1 MKTKSSPMGSVDHPV
16 DPVRFALGCGSSF
29 VARTTDTNQKHMVEI
44 FKAAHE
50 HKGVSF
56 IEIFQNCVIFNDKT
70 WEPVTGRENRED
82 QILMLEAGKPLLF
95 GPDGKKGI
103 RLNGLDPEIVTL
115 GENGVGEDELII
127 HQPGAE
133 SLSYSNLLAQM
144 SYPDFPTPLGI
155 LRQVESE
162 TYENAVTSQLALAK
176 SQQGEG
182 DLQELL
188 TGSDFLV
195 VE

>member
-1 MKTKSSPMGSVDHPV
+1 M
-16 DPVRFALGCGSSF
+16 
-29 VARTTDTNQKHMVEI
+29 EI
-44 FKAAHE
+44 FP
-50 HKGVSF
+50 
-56 IEIFQNCVIFNDKT
+56 NCVIFNDKT
-70 WEPVTGRENRED
+70 WEPVTGRENREA
-82 QILMLEAGKPLLF
+82 QILFLEEGKPLLF

-115 GENGVGEDELII
+115 GEDGVNEDELLI
-127 HQPGAE
+127 HDPGNA

-144 SYPDFPTPLGI
+144 NHPDFPTPLGV

-162 TYENAVTSQLALAK
+162 TYENAVASQLALAK